1 VAARSVARAGLG
13 DRLLR
18 GAGRVQAGSP
28 RLLGSEPP
36 PAHPHALR
44 ALPRPA
50 SPSPPWICGYA
61 QRASAPC
68 TWAKASVP
76 SRIYAP
82 SAPRC
87 CVHGRQRQGR
97 SVARAEG
104 PRHRRPRLR
113 MLSKPAGC
121 SSPDGA
127 ISSPARP
134 RRFPQ
139 PLWTTTAAYAGAC
152 TVMAAVVCRGN
163 NTGWPLPTLP
173 ASGGARWPARSG
185 SRTNCRQGTPVCA
198 AARGPVSAAADTA
211 SPLDC
216 PRRPLG
222 CQATFL
228 PPVGSATCANNRCA
242 LPRPS
247 APRGGTA
254 VGTGAAAL
262 RPCCWFLSPPIPL

>member
-1 VAARSVARAGLG
+1 M
-13 DRLLR
+13 
-18 GAGRVQAGSP
+18 QAGSP

-61 QRASAPC
+61 QRASAP
-68 TWAKASVP
+68 
-76 SRIYAP
+76 
-82 SAPRC
+82 
-87 CVHGRQRQGR
+87 RQRQGR

-211 SPLDC
+211 SPPDC
-216 PRRPLG
+216 PRALLG
-222 CQATFL
+222 CQAAFR
-228 PPVGSATCANNRCA
+228 PPVGSATRANSRCA